1 MNKSFA
7 KFLMYVTGLYALLG
21 YIILSIWFIG
31 IMLNLLFGEAAFLS
45 AFLPNTINIVEILM
59 MNGFLG
65 FILLLVLV
73 GQFFFAYHASH
84 VFQRLSKIDSA
95 YTKEER
101 EEYITY
107 LLLVGLLII
116 YLI

>member
-7 KFLMYVTGLYALLG
+7 KFLMYVTGLYAFLG

-31 IMLNLLFGEAAFLS
+31 IMLNLLLGEVAFLP